1 MGLIILT
8 SPEYL
13 GDVSKEDAGP
23 LGAQQGDVLL
33 RVGQVLLKV
42 AP

>member
-13 GDVSKEDAGP
+13 GDVSKEDP
-23 LGAQQGDVLL
+23 LGGLQGDVLL